1 MMPPSDENLHS
12 MPDLCA
18 LPARPAD
25 GHKGTFGTV
34 IVVGGNETIMGAPAL
49 TASAALRGGV
59 GLCKVA
65 TPAAVLP
72 TVIAIEPS
80 ATGIMLGDDLDTNLH
95 LINQADPDEKAVLA
109 IGPGLGRSEAASDLV
124 SSLLKGKRAIVLD
137 ADGLNLLAAT
147 GEAARP
153 ETQAKHAK
161 VPLVLTPHPGEFE
174 RLAKPFDITTSP
186 VDPEQRADAATALA
200 RVHHAVVLL
209 KGSNTVVSD
218 GTRLFINTTGNP
230 AMATAGSGDVLTGLI
245 ASLLAQGS
253 DSFNAASLGAYLH
266 GFAGDL
272 WAQENGQSGLK
283 ASELADWLPRA
294 FEKYRNMH
302 ATS

>member
-1 MMPPSDENLHS
+1 MMPPRDENLTL
-12 MPDLCA
+12 MPHLCA

-34 IVVGGNETIMGAPAL
+34 IVVGGSETMMGAPAL

-72 TVIAIEPS
+72 TVIAIEPG

-95 LINQADPDEKAVLA
+95 LINQADPDEKSVLA

-137 ADGLNLLAAT
+137 ADGLNLLATT
-147 GEAARP
+147 GEAARG
-153 ETQAKHAK
+153 ESHAGA
-161 VPLVLTPHPGEFE
+161 PLILTPHPGEFE
-174 RLAKPFDITTSP
+174 RLAKPFGITASP
-186 VDPEQRADAATALA
+186 VDPDQRAGAAAALS

-218 GTRLFINTTGNP
+218 GTRLFINSTGNP

-245 ASLLAQGS
+245 ASLLAQGL
-253 DSFNAASLGAYLH
+253 DSFSAASIGAYLH
-266 GFAGDL
+266 GLAGDF
-272 WAQENGQSGLK
+272 WAEQNGQSGLK
-283 ASELADWLPRA
+283 ARELADWLPRA
-294 FEKYRNMH
+294 FEKYRNMN